1 MAAVAVPILI
11 STDTRRAAKYY
22 EKLGF
27 TVANYAGYIICRRDG
42 AEIHVSTIDEI
53 PEDQVAAAYIRVDN
67 LDDWYQAFSSAVE
80 GIEPPQDTDWGMREF
95 YLVDEDQNLIKIG
108 AETRN

>member
-11 STDTRRAAKYY
+11 STDTRRAAAYY

-42 AEIHVSTIDEI
+42 AEIHVSTVDEI
-53 PEDQVAAAYIRVDN
+53 PEDQVAAAYIRVDD
-67 LDDWYQAFSSAVE
+67 LDKWFKDFSAAVDGLE
-80 GIEPPQDTDWGMREF
+80 APQDTDWGMREF
-95 YLVDEDQNLIKIG
+95 YLVDEDQNLIKVG
-108 AETRN
+108 SENRN

>member
-1 MAAVAVPILI
+1 MADVAVPILI

-27 TVANYAGYIICRRDG
+27 NVANYAGYLICRRGG
-42 AEIHVSTIDEI
+42 AEIHISTVEEI
-53 PEDQVAAAYIRVDN
+53 PEDQVAAAYIRVDD
-67 LDDWYQAFSSAVE
+67 LDDWYKAFTAAVE

>member
-1 MAAVAVPILI
+1 MADVAVPILI

-27 TVANYAGYIICRRDG
+27 NVANYAGYLICRRGG
-42 AEIHVSTIDEI
+42 AEIHISTVDEI

-67 LDDWYQAFSSAVE
+67 LDEWFGAFSAAVE

-108 AETRN
+108 AENRN